1 MLETICLEKIR
12 NNEHFTN
19 FVDNLV
25 LFMFYEKGDVF
36 SHLSIGISAVFLF
49 LEAYNL

>member
-1 MLETICLEKIR
+1 MLETICLGDIR
-12 NNEHFTN
+12 NNEKFTN

-25 LFMFYEKGDVF
+25 LFMYCEKGDVF
-36 SHLSIGISAVFLF
+36 SHLSIAFSAVFLF